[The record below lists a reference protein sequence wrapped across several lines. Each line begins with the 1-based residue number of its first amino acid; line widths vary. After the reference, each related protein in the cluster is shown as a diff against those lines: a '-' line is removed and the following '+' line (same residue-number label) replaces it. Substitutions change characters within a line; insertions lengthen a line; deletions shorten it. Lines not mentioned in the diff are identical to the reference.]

1 MSILFLWCWELVII
15 GYYVWNKTPESI
27 FQITRGQARNQF
39 TTPGGAFYDTHCFV
53 TAVLWSMLDLSYS
66 SETVLRLDNQILL
79 NSNPPKNT
87 DWVRPCREPS
97 RRTPNL
103 K

>member
-1 MSILFLWCWELVII
+1 VNDDEHSLFMVLRI

-53 TAVLWSMLDLSYS
+53 TAVL
-66 SETVLRLDNQILL
+66 
-79 NSNPPKNT
+79 
-87 DWVRPCREPS
+87 
-97 RRTPNL
+97 
-103 K
+103 